1 MSQTPA
7 VYNPYA
13 ILRGKTAVITGSGR
27 GIGRAIA
34 LELARHGANI
44 AVNYFRHKAEAE
56 QTAAEVE
63 AAGAA
68 AGAMAIVVKA
78 HVGEVAGVQ
87 ALVRAAA
94 DNFGGVDIFV
104 GNAASGVLRP
114 VMAQELKGWEWTLNI
129 NARSI
134 LFGAQA
140 AAKHMMAHG
149 WGRII
154 GVSSFGARRVLP
166 EYSMVGVSKAAIEAL
181 IRYLAA
187 ELAPHGIVC
196 NAISPG
202 VVETD
207 ALNFFPSKD
216 AILTEGLRRTPAGRF
231 VTPEEVARVVAWLCT
246 DDAKMIVG
254 QTIVM
259 DGGYELMA

>member
-1 MSQTPA
+1 M
-7 VYNPYA
+7 NPYA

-34 LELARHGANI
+34 LELAGHGANV
-44 AVNYFRHKAEAE
+44 AVNYFRRQAQAE

-63 AAGAA
+63 AAG
-68 AGAMAIVVKA
+68 GRAIVVKA
-78 HVGEVAGVQ
+78 HVGEIAGVQ
-87 ALVRAAA
+87 RLVQAATEA
-94 DNFGGVDIFV
+94 FGGVDIFV

-114 VMAQELKGWEWTLNI
+114 IIEQEPKGWEWTINI

-140 AAKHMMAHG
+140 AAGHMMRQG

-154 GVSSFGARRVLP
+154 GVTSFGSRRVLP
-166 EYSMVGVSKAAIEAL
+166 EYSVVGISKAAIETT

-196 NAISPG
+196 NAVSPG
-202 VVETD
+202 VVETE
-207 ALNFFPSKD
+207 ALDFFPSRD
-216 AILTEGLRRTPAGRF
+216 AILAEGLRRTPAGRF
-231 VTPEEVARVVAWLCT
+231 VTPEEVAKLVAWLCT
-246 DDAKMIVG
+246 DDARMIVG